1 MVGVVTVVPLR
12 IAGMVLLVVRGGGGG
27 GVVGGGGGGGGVV
40 LVVRIV
46 LVYVT
51 KCSIRQLESSD
62 RLFNFKT
69 YSCRQWH
76 LAT

>member
-12 IAGMVLLVVRGGGGG
+12 IAGMVLLVVR
-27 GVVGGGGGGGGVV
+27 GGGGGGVV

>member
-12 IAGMVLLVVRGGGGG
+12 IAGMVLLVVGGGG
-27 GVVGGGGGGGGVV
+27 V

>member
-12 IAGMVLLVVRGGGGG
+12 IAGMVLLVV
-27 GVVGGGGGGGGVV
+27 GGGVV

-46 LVYVT
+46 LVYVA

>member
-27 GVVGGGGGGGGVV
+27 VL